1 MTLFNHV
8 FLIIL
13 IMLSSAQVTPLK
25 QAVLDIFSDGKG
37 LVNVEHLVLYA
48 CASSKGSEGV
58 ENAVK
63 TLGNADGS
71 VGKETLQTIL
81 SLASLSC
88 FDAAAAAADAELVDA
103 AIAAVMATEGREEGA
118 KIFVKD
124 LIDTDKGLA
133 FVSACQGLEAKAP
146 YAMLAKL

>member
-1 MTLFNHV
+1 
-8 FLIIL
+8 
-13 IMLSSAQVTPLK
+13 
-25 QAVLDIFSDGKG
+25 VLDIFTNGKG
-37 LVNVEHLVLYA
+37 LVNVEHLALYA

-58 ENAVK
+58 ENAIK
-63 TLGNADGS
+63 MLGNADGAVS
-71 VGKETLQTIL
+71 KESLLPIL

-88 FDAAAAAADAELVDA
+88 FDAAAAAADVELVDA
-103 AIAAVMATEGREEGA
+103 AIAAVMATEGRAEGA

-124 LIDTDKGLA
+124 LLDTDKGLA